1 MLEVYLMRGTLFA
14 FVTLQAALKTK
25 TKLYCK
31 RSAGFFN
38 AYGKLIFKENRQH
51 FLVLSAEITMK
62 L

>member
-1 MLEVYLMRGTLFA
+1 MRGTLFA

>member
-38 AYGKLIFKENRQH
+38 AYGKSVFKEKRH